1 MPAQVNPVSGEYVSA
16 DVELARAVAA
26 GDHDAFRALMQRHNR
41 LLYRTARSIVKDDS
55 DAEDAVQNAYLLAY
69 RKIGKFR
76 GEAKLSTWLV
86 RIVVNEALASL
97 RKRSR
102 SAHFVSLDGAE
113 LDDAI
118 ELAMEPATSKP
129 ERPEETLMR
138 ADMRRLIESK
148 IDELPLAYR
157 AVFMLRAVEELSVPE
172 AAAALGIPEA
182 TVRTRFFRA
191 RAQLRE
197 SLSTGIRENF
207 DGAFAFAGDRC
218 NRIIAR
224 VLAAI
229 IPPTAPGSG
238 FLARLRRYAL
248 RHGVHIPA

>member
-1 MPAQVNPVSGEYVSA
+1 MFAQAHPVSSEAALA
-16 DVELARAVAA
+16 DIQLAEAVAA
-26 GDHDAFRALMQRHNR
+26 GDHDAFRTLMQRHNR

-86 RIVVNEALASL
+86 RIVVNEALACL

-102 SAHFVSLDGAE
+102 SAHVISLDGAE

-118 ELAMEPATSKP
+118 ESAAEPVTSKP
-129 ERPEETLMR
+129 ERPEEMLMR

-157 AVFMLRAVEELSVPE
+157 AVFMLRALEELSVPE

-191 RAQLRE
+191 RARLRE
-197 SLSTGIRENF
+197 SLSAGAEASL
-207 DGAFAFAGDRC
+207 DSAFAFAGERC
-218 NRIIAR
+218 NRIVAR
-224 VLAAI
+224 VMAAM
-229 IPPTAPGSG
+229 PQSAVAGSG
-238 FLARLRRYAL
+238 FVARLRRYAV
-248 RHGVHIPA
+248 RHGLKASA

>member
-1 MPAQVNPVSGEYVSA
+1 MFAKAHPVNSEDPLT
-16 DVELARAVAA
+16 DIQLAEAVAA
-26 GDHDAFRALMQRHNR
+26 GDHGAFRTLMQRHNR

-69 RKIGKFR
+69 RKIGRFR

-86 RIVVNEALASL
+86 RIVVNEALACL

-102 SAHFVSLDGAE
+102 SAHIVTLDETE

-118 ELAMEPATSKP
+118 ESAAEPVKP

-138 ADMRRLIESK
+138 SDMRRLIESK

-157 AVFMLRAVEELSVPE
+157 AVFMLRALEELSVPE

-191 RAQLRE
+191 RARLRE
-197 SLSTGIRENF
+197 SLAPASEESF
-207 DGAFAFAGDRC
+207 DTAFAFAGERC
-218 NRIIAR
+218 NRIVRR

-229 IPPTAPGSG
+229 AQSAAPRSG
-238 FLARLRRYAL
+238 FLARLRRYAA
-248 RHGVHIPA
+248 RHGLNAPA